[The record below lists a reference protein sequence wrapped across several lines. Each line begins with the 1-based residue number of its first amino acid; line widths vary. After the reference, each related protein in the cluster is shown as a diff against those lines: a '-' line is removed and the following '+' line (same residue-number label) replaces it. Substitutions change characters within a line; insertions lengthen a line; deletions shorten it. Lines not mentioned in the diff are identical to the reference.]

1 MILICS
7 LKVLEETVNHEMN
20 SELVTPSISQNGE
33 IKATNQNANYNKKT
47 FYTSFG
53 GNTELQMAIFRFLSR
68 DRDRRPSTFTPEDK
82 DKERD
87 TLQKLCK
94 MLISLYRHVSGLAAK
109 PEENKV
115 QSGRTSY
122 TLASVAKDIEKNR
135 TVVFQYLP
143 YLINIYL
150 WSQHCKNKLQEK
162 RQHKFIET
170 FLLTLYNCEAWTGN
184 KGYSASINM
193 TSSQASAPH
202 NSNPSNIQNPG
213 STYNNSPCQHTV
225 TVIVPSLSQSSVYH
239 SHTSSDP
246 LERVTSAVGF
256 TTRPFTPVVAV
267 NATTRP
273 HILHLLF
280 HLFNNHVMELSKSSL
295 ELVAKTL
302 IGLIGRGHTQTS
314 LHSASRQRGQIQ
326 FERIHLPA
334 PVLIELLITAHHC
347 IFNGLSTLGNQ
358 IVDLGKNSLLN

>member
-1 MILICS
+1 MICFLQ
-7 LKVLEETVNHEMN
+7 VLEETVDHEIN
-20 SELVTPSISQNGE
+20 SELVTSNISQNGE
-33 IKATNQNANYNKKT
+33 IKVSNQSAAANKKT

-68 DRDRRPSTFTPEDK
+68 DRDRRPSTFTQEDK

-94 MLISLYRHVSGLAAK
+94 MLISLYRYVSGLAAK
-109 PEENKV
+109 PEDNKV
-115 QSGRTSY
+115 PSGRTSY

-150 WSQHCKNKLQEK
+150 CTQQKLQEK

-184 KGYSASINM
+184 KGYSASTNM
-193 TSSQASAPH
+193 AASQGSAPQ
-202 NSNPSNIQNPG
+202 NNNPLSVQNPG

-225 TVIVPSLSQSSVYH
+225 TVMVPSLSQSSVYH
-239 SHTSSDP
+239 SHTASDP
-246 LERVTSAVGF
+246 LERVSSAVGF
-256 TTRPFTPVVAV
+256 TTRPFTPVMAV

-280 HLFNNHVMELSKSSL
+280 HLFNNHIMDLSKSSL

-302 IGLIGRGHTQTS
+302 INLIGRGHTQTS

-326 FERIHLPA
+326 FKRIHLPA
-334 PVLIELLITAHHC
+334 PVLIELLTTAHHC

-358 IVDLGKNSLLN
+358 IVDLGKKK

>member
-1 MILICS
+1 MKS
-7 LKVLEETVNHEMN
+7 D
-20 SELVTPSISQNGE
+20 LVTPNNLQNGE
-33 IKATNQNANYNKKT
+33 TKTSNQSAAANKKT

-68 DRDRRPSTFTPEDK
+68 DRDRRPSTFTQEDK

-87 TLQKLCK
+87 TLQMLCK
-94 MLISLYRHVSGLAAK
+94 MLISLYRYVSGLAAK
-109 PEENKV
+109 PEDNKV

-150 WSQHCKNKLQEK
+150 CTQQKLQEK

-170 FLLTLYNCEAWTGN
+170 FLLTLYNCEAWTGY
-184 KGYSASINM
+184 KGYSASSNM
-193 TSSQASAPH
+193 ATSQGTVSQ
-202 NSNPSNIQNPG
+202 NSNQINVQNPG

-225 TVIVPSLSQSSVYH
+225 TVMVPSLSHSSIYH

-246 LERVTSAVGF
+246 LERVSSAVGF
-256 TTRPFTPVVAV
+256 TTRPFTPVIAV

-280 HLFNNHVMELSKSSL
+280 HVFNNHIMDLSKSSL
-295 ELVAKTL
+295 ESVAKTL
-302 IGLIGRGHTQTS
+302 INLIGRGHTQTS

-326 FERIHLPA
+326 FKRIHLPA
-334 PVLIELLITAHHC
+334 PVLIELITTAHHC

-358 IVDLGKNSLLN
+358 IVDLGRYLICDLNKS